1 MKKHFNKIARY
12 IALILISS
20 IPFPMDVLADTEKEQ
35 NLLTLSIVDEN
46 TSAAKQKNSGR
57 KSTIL

>member
-35 NLLTLSIVDEN
+35 KLLTLSIVDKN